1 MTIKTQ
7 FKEIGSSAMVKSMIV
22 VGALTIGA
30 VTSPALAD
38 SSTSAS
44 QKGAPEFQLTQSAA
58 ADISDAQLQSFAS
71 AQSAVMTIQQ
81 DWQSRVD
88 SGEVDPNDPQ
98 AVEDI
103 RTQMAMTVEQ
113 AGLSVEEYNMIFE
126 TLQTDPEL
134 RQRYQDMQ

>member
-1 MTIKTQ
+1 MTIKTHL
-7 FKEIGSSAMVKSMIV
+7 KEIGSSAMIKSMIV

-30 VTSPALAD
+30 ATGPALAD
-38 SSTSAS
+38 SSTPAS
-44 QKGAPEFQLTQSAA
+44 QKITQEFQLTQSAA

-71 AQSAVMTIQQ
+71 AQSSVVAIQEE
-81 DWQSRVD
+81 WQSRVD

-103 RTQMAMTVEQ
+103 RTQMAMAVEQ
-113 AGLSVEEYNMIFE
+113 AGLSVEQYNMIFE

-134 RQRYQDMQ
+134 RQRYQGMQ

>member
-1 MTIKTQ
+1 
-7 FKEIGSSAMVKSMIV
+7 MIV

-30 VTSPALAD
+30 ATGPALAD
-38 SSTSAS
+38 SSTPAS
-44 QKGAPEFQLTQSAA
+44 QKITQEFQLTQSAA

-71 AQSAVMTIQQ
+71 AQSSVVAIQEE
-81 DWQSRVD
+81 WQSRVD

-103 RTQMAMTVEQ
+103 RTQMAMAVEQ
-113 AGLSVEEYNMIFE
+113 AGLSVEQYNMIFE

-134 RQRYQDMQ
+134 RQRYQGMQ

>member
-1 MTIKTQ
+1 LTIKTHL
-7 FKEIGSSAMVKSMIV
+7 KEIGSSAMIKSMIV

-30 VTSPALAD
+30 ATGPALAD
-38 SSTSAS
+38 SSTPAS
-44 QKGAPEFQLTQSAA
+44 QKITQEFQLTQSAA

-71 AQSAVMTIQQ
+71 AQSSVVAIQEE
-81 DWQSRVD
+81 WQSRVD

-103 RTQMAMTVEQ
+103 RTQMAMAVEQ
-113 AGLSVEEYNMIFE
+113 AGLSVEQYNMIFE

-134 RQRYQDMQ
+134 RQRYQGMQ

>member
-1 MTIKTQ
+1 MI
-7 FKEIGSSAMVKSMIV
+7 KSMIV

-30 VTSPALAD
+30 ATGPALAD
-38 SSTSAS
+38 SSTPAS
-44 QKGAPEFQLTQSAA
+44 QKITQEFQLTQSAA

-71 AQSAVMTIQQ
+71 AQSSVVAIQEE
-81 DWQSRVD
+81 WQSRVD

-103 RTQMAMTVEQ
+103 RTQMAMAVEQ
-113 AGLSVEEYNMIFE
+113 AGLSVEQYNMIFE

-134 RQRYQDMQ
+134 RQRYQGMQ

>member
-1 MTIKTQ
+1 MI
-7 FKEIGSSAMVKSMIV
+7 KSMIV

-30 VTSPALAD
+30 ATGPALAD
-38 SSTSAS
+38 SSTPAS
-44 QKGAPEFQLTQSAA
+44 QKITQEFQLTQSAS

-71 AQSAVMTIQQ
+71 AQSSVVAIQEE
-81 DWQSRVD
+81 WQSRVD

-103 RTQMAMTVEQ
+103 RTQMAMAVEQ
-113 AGLSVEEYNMIFE
+113 AGLSVEQYNMIFE

-134 RQRYQDMQ
+134 RQRYQGMQ

>member
-1 MTIKTQ
+1 MI
-7 FKEIGSSAMVKSMIV
+7 KSMIV

-30 VTSPALAD
+30 ATGPALAD
-38 SSTSAS
+38 SSTPAS
-44 QKGAPEFQLTQSAA
+44 QKITQEFQLTQSAA

-71 AQSAVMTIQQ
+71 AQSSVVAIQEE
-81 DWQSRVD
+81 WQSRVD

-103 RTQMAMTVEQ
+103 RTQMAMAVEP
-113 AGLSVEEYNMIFE
+113 AGLSVEQYNMIFE

-134 RQRYQDMQ
+134 RQRYQGMQ

>member
-7 FKEIGSSAMVKSMIV
+7 LKAIGSSAMIKSMIV

-30 VTSPALAD
+30 ATGPALAD
-38 SSTSAS
+38 SSTPAS
-44 QKGAPEFQLTQSAA
+44 QKITQEFQLTQSAA

-71 AQSAVMTIQQ
+71 AQSSVVAIQEE
-81 DWQSRVD
+81 WQSRVD

-103 RTQMAMTVEQ
+103 RTQMAMAVEQ
-113 AGLSVEEYNMIFE
+113 AGLSVEQYNMIFE

-134 RQRYQDMQ
+134 RQRYQGMQ

>member
-1 MTIKTQ
+1 LTIKTQ
-7 FKEIGSSAMVKSMIV
+7 LKAIGSSAMIKSMIV

-30 VTSPALAD
+30 ATGPALAD
-38 SSTSAS
+38 SSTPAS
-44 QKGAPEFQLTQSAA
+44 QKITQEFQLTQSAA

-71 AQSAVMTIQQ
+71 AQSSVVAIQEE
-81 DWQSRVD
+81 WQSRVD

-103 RTQMAMTVEQ
+103 RTQMAMAVEQ
-113 AGLSVEEYNMIFE
+113 AGLSVEQYNMIFE

-134 RQRYQDMQ
+134 RQRYQGMQ

>member
-7 FKEIGSSAMVKSMIV
+7 LKAIGSSAMIKSMIV

-30 VTSPALAD
+30 ATGPALAD
-38 SSTSAS
+38 SSTPAS
-44 QKGAPEFQLTQSAA
+44 QKITQEFQLTQSAS

-71 AQSAVMTIQQ
+71 AQSSVVAIQEE
-81 DWQSRVD
+81 WQSRVD

-103 RTQMAMTVEQ
+103 RTQMAMAVEQ
-113 AGLSVEEYNMIFE
+113 AGLSVEQYNMIFE

-134 RQRYQDMQ
+134 RQRYQGMQ